1 MSLWSSLF
9 VGTSGLQTSNN
20 ALNTVAHNLSNA
32 DTEGYTRQQVEQS
45 DKIYVTLS
53 KYASAVSYQQAGLG
67 VTYSNVKQ
75 IRDYFLDK
83 TYRQESG
90 RSMFYEVSRDTLLE
104 VEDQLGEMNGKAFQS
119 QLTDLW
125 TAVQEL
131 SKDPCSSVTQSTLIQ
146 EAAEF
151 LTRAQAVYDG
161 LSSYQDNINQQIKQQ
176 VE

>member
-9 VGTSGLQTSNN
+9 VGTSGLQTSHN

-53 KYASAVSYQQAGLG
+53 KSASAVSYQQAGLG
-67 VTYSNVKQ
+67 VNYSNVKQ
-75 IRDYFLDK
+75 VRDYFLDK

-104 VEDQLGEMNGKAFQS
+104 VEGNGKLEINEMLPALREAIILHGNYVNS
-119 QLTDLW
+119 LPGEDISDT
-125 TAVQEL
+125 
-131 SKDPCSSVTQSTLIQ
+131 IQ
-146 EAAEF
+146 FNFKMRE
-151 LTRAQAVYDG
+151 
-161 LSSYQDNINQQIKQQ
+161 
-176 VE
+176 